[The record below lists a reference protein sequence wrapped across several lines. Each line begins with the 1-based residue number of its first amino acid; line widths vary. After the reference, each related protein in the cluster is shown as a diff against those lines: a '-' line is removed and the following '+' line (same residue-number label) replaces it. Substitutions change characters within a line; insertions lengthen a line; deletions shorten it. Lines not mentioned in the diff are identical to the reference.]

1 MVSAGVR
8 PVRRSSA
15 RIRASTSPI
24 GSNTGAP
31 RSVEVAP
38 FCRLTKLA
46 RAPSTRGRRRA
57 GSILRSASLAYC
69 RLPAQTSPTFGRL
82 SGDWRAHQ
90 DRHQQRQV
98 GYQEQVGGQR
108 NVRGGDLHDGRS
120 EPRVRIPGMSLSRP
134 KINHLSQLL
143 VKALEKAGTVTF
155 LKAEND
161 VRLQIVK
168 TLTDELKIEEVVD
181 AEVRRKLASY
191 SRKIVEGNREWDV
204 MYQKLYEEEMKKRL
218 GF

>member
-1 MVSAGVR
+1 
-8 PVRRSSA
+8 
-15 RIRASTSPI
+15 
-24 GSNTGAP
+24 
-31 RSVEVAP
+31 
-38 FCRLTKLA
+38 
-46 RAPSTRGRRRA
+46 
-57 GSILRSASLAYC
+57 
-69 RLPAQTSPTFGRL
+69 
-82 SGDWRAHQ
+82 
-90 DRHQQRQV
+90 
-98 GYQEQVGGQR
+98 
-108 NVRGGDLHDGRS
+108 
-120 EPRVRIPGMSLSRP
+120 VRIPGMSLSRP

-161 VRLQIVK
+161 VRLQIVR

-191 SRKIVEGNREWDV
+191 SRKIVEGNREWDI